1 MNWVEGMAAAIAYI
15 EDNLEG
21 ELKIEDIARKAYVS
35 PFHFQR
41 AFTMLCGMT
50 VGEYIRRRRLSLA
63 GSELTASDVKII
75 DLALKY
81 GYDSPDSFTR
91 AFTRFHGVTPAAVRK
106 NGAPVKSFLPLR
118 VIFKLEGGINMD
130 YKIVEKE
137 AFTVMG
143 VTRRF
148 ITEAAHNEIPG
159 FWDEH
164 NASDKKALIKGMYG
178 ICIDDEADK
187 GKFDYMIA
195 DNYLPWEELPEGVTC
210 RVIPRRTWAVFP
222 SRGPM
227 PESLH
232 EVIKRVF
239 SEWLP
244 NCRENA
250 LADNINIELY
260 TPACDYPDGTK
271 DKNYYCEFWIPV
283 CKK

>member
-1 MNWVEGMAAAIAYI
+1 MNWVEGMAAAIAFI
-15 EDNLEG
+15 EDSLDG
-21 ELKIEDIARKAYVS
+21 ELSIEDIARKAYVS

-106 NGAPVKSFLPLR
+106 YGAPVKSFLPLR
-118 VIFKLEGGINMD
+118 VIFKLEGRISME

-137 AFTVMG
+137 SFTVMG

-148 ITEAAHNEIPG
+148 TNETAYKEIPK
-159 FWDEH
+159 FWEEH
-164 NASDKKALIKGMYG
+164 NASDKNELIKGMYG
-178 ICIDDEADK
+178 ICIDDAGNTGE
-187 GKFDYMIA
+187 FDYMIA
-195 DNYLPWEELPEGVTC
+195 DNYLPWVELPEGVTC
-210 RVIPRRTWAVFP
+210 RVIPRHTWAVFP
-222 SRGPM
+222 CRGPL
-227 PESLH
+227 PES
-232 EVIKRVF
+232 VQSVNTRIF

-244 NCRENA
+244 NCRDYA
-250 LADNINIELY
+250 FVDNINIELY
-260 TPACDYPDGTK
+260 TPSCDYPDGPN
-271 DKNYYCEFWIPV
+271 DENYYSEIWIPV